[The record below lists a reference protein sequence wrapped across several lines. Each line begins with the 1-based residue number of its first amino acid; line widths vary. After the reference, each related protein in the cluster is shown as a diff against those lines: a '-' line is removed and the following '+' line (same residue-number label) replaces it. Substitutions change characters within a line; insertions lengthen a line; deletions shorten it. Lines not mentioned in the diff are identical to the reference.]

1 ASGCQYY
8 QWDDEID
15 AAIVQSGQPAMMQ
28 VPAAPQAPA
37 MMQVPAAPQAPAIM
51 QVPAARQEHGS
62 SRVEDAAGLNLQVI
76 MPKIHLVEKLTR
88 AFKRRLTSH
97 LPRSLPACGRR
108 SNSPLPPKVLFLD
121 GGRAVLFLNQE
132 QWRFLTCCGGSDLTP
147 DLQIVPCNVRAA
159 FNTAVGDN
167 FEMVTE
173 QSLRYTLLV
182 TKSSA
187 KTFLEGEWSDFVEQ
201 HALQYGDKNNK
212 ILCGCS
218 FNIRMSEITDD
229 ERKRLLSRL
238 KSGKRIT
245 MKPLVHRLTATHVD
259 NCSNL
264 PCKQRLKKSVAE
276 ELNLQKSGTIQFR
289 VPKEPCC
296 HDVSYKIMTDG
307 RASCQWKDVVKVH
320 RLAVGQ
326 LLVLAPTLEEDNH
339 VVLLYEV

>member
-1 ASGCQYY
+1 MTE
-8 QWDDEID
+8 DE
-15 AAIVQSGQPAMMQ
+15 
-28 VPAAPQAPA
+28 
-37 MMQVPAAPQAPAIM
+37 
-51 QVPAARQEHGS
+51 
-62 SRVEDAAGLNLQVI
+62 
-76 MPKIHLVEKLTR
+76 
-88 AFKRRLTSH
+88 
-97 LPRSLPACGRR
+97 
-108 SNSPLPPKVLFLD
+108 
-121 GGRAVLFLNQE
+121 
-132 QWRFLTCCGGSDLTP
+132 
-147 DLQIVPCNVRAA
+147 
-159 FNTAVGDN
+159 
-167 FEMVTE
+167 
-173 QSLRYTLLV
+173 Y
-182 TKSSA
+182 
-187 KTFLEGEWSDFVEQ
+187 
-201 HALQYGDKNNK
+201 NNK

-307 RASCQWKDVVKVH
+307 RASCQWKDVVEVH

-326 LLVLAPTLEEDNH
+326 LLVLAPTLEEDDP